1 MKKEA
6 RHHHYLSQCYL
17 RGFTKSGGKK
27 SKLSVIDIKNKKH
40 FETGTRNVGGIRDFN
55 RIEIEGLPADAIE
68 QDLSYFEGMVAT
80 SIRNVEKHKIFSGED
95 KENILNLIALLAIRS
110 PEMRENW
117 RQFNEKICKKMM
129 SLTLAIKER
138 WDSQTAQMK
147 EKRYSDEPDVSY
159 EQIKAFHDS
168 DEYTVQLKN
177 EAHIEME
184 LTGIEA
190 ILPTLFERKWVLI
203 LATDETGPLITTDNP
218 VILTW
223 NNPESIPPLYRKSPG
238 HGMRDTQILFPLS
251 RNITLLGEFD
261 GNEGILEG
269 NKEFIA
275 SLNSKMLSFAYKQIY
290 APKMNFYFYN
300 KANEIIDGTKLLSL
314 YNA

>member
-1 MKKEA
+1 
-6 RHHHYLSQCYL
+6 
-17 RGFTKSGGKK
+17 
-27 SKLSVIDIKNKKH
+27 
-40 FETGTRNVGGIRDFN
+40 
-55 RIEIEGLPADAIE
+55 
-68 QDLSYFEGMVAT
+68 
-80 SIRNVEKHKIFSGED
+80 
-95 KENILNLIALLAIRS
+95 
-110 PEMRENW
+110 
-117 RQFNEKICKKMM
+117 MM
-129 SLTLAIKER
+129 SLTLATKER
-138 WDSQTAQMK
+138 WDSQTTQMK
-147 EKRYSDEPDVSY
+147 EKGYSDEPNVSY

-168 DEYTVQLKN
+168 DEYTVELNN
-177 EAHIEME
+177 ETHINME

-203 LATDETGPLITTDNP
+203 LATDVTGPLITTDNP

-223 NNPESIPPLYRKSPG
+223 NNPESIPHIYRKSPG

-251 RNITLLGEFD
+251 RNMILLGEFD

-269 NKEFIA
+269 SKELIA
-275 SLNSKMLSFAYKQIY
+275 SLNSKMLSFTYKQIY